1 MEADLVLAHLYG
13 VAVAQGWRLAALP
26 LTGAIRAAQVF
37 DLDFSPCM

>member
-26 LTGAIRAAQVF
+26 LT
-37 DLDFSPCM
+37 